1 MRLPRGFFATDLFS
15 LYKPGFFTI
24 ASNLKSSLRNFIRGV
39 VIVIDQGNLHIKDI
53 DLKFASTW
61 ELALLSKSTES
72 HLNKA
77 VDFIRGL
84 TF

>member
-1 MRLPRGFFATDLFS
+1 M
-15 LYKPGFFTI
+15 
-24 ASNLKSSLRNFIRGV
+24 
-39 VIVIDQGNLHIKDI
+39 IVIDQGNLHIKDT